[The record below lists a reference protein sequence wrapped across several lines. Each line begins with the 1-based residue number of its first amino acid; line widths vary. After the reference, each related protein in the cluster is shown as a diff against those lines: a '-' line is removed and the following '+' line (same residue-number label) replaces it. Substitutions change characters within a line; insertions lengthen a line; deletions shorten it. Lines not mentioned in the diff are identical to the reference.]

1 MPEKILFVS
10 SKETV
15 GISLALYNGEDIF
28 KLDNAKNIDTLYNYL
43 SHEEIDKIGFYK
55 QCEEPKVLALANE
68 LMIPVISVSDI
79 IENSFP
85 TDILPADTINI
96 NNTANYIGI
105 KDKSSDEAFL
115 TAQIYRKVIFKKEQE
130 ISYCKKIRTHK

>member
-55 QCEEPKVLALANE
+55 QYEEPKVLALANE

>member
-15 GISLALYNGEDIF
+15 GISLTLYNGEDIF

-55 QCEEPKVLALANE
+55 QYEEPKVLALANE

>member
-55 QCEEPKVLALANE
+55 QYEEPKVLALANE

-130 ISYCKKIRTHK
+130 ISYCKKIKTHK